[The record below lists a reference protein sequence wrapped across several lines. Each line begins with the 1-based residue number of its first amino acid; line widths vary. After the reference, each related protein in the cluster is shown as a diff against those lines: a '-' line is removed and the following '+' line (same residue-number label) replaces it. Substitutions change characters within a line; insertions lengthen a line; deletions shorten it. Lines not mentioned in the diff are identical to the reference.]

1 MEGEIK
7 LEGLGVPG
15 HPANMTWALDPAS
28 GDSVTVFLPS
38 TGTKRN
44 YSVPETE
51 VCTLSSEDKIH
62 KMRATYPALHRP

>member
-1 MEGEIK
+1 MFEKHFVEGEIK

-28 GDSVTVFLPS
+28 FRRLSGLFLPS

-44 YSVPETE
+44 CGV
-51 VCTLSSEDKIH
+51 
-62 KMRATYPALHRP
+62 